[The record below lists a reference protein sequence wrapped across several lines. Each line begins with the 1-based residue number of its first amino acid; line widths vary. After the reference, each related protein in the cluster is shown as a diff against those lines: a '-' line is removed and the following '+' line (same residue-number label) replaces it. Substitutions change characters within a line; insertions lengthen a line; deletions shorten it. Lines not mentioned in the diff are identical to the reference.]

1 MYHCLKGLS
10 LMFISVNG
18 EYRGFYCVVQYT
30 PIQDNSFIVLNM
42 SYHNGNKFHVIEA
55 HNMTTEQYNWAD
67 ALVLQHIKEN
77 KVAQFKKSYAPS
89 AERKDFPP
97 MGLDTLLPFG
107 KNKGSSVR
115 QVIIGTMSA
124 NGSYIGWLIG
134 EGGTNFTDDVFQLEK
149 TCQLVYNYKPEV
161 YAALFKEYEKALY
174 TFVGASDDLVQTEP
188 QENEDVGF

>member
-1 MYHCLKGLS
+1 
-10 LMFISVNG
+10 MFISVSG
-18 EYRGFYCVVQYT
+18 EYKGFKCVVQYQET
-30 PIQDNSFIVLNM
+30 KGNSFIVLNM
-42 SYHNGNKFHVIEA
+42 SYYDGDKFIVIEA

-149 TCQLVYNYKPEV
+149 TCQLVYNKKPEV
-161 YAALFKEYEKALY
+161 YSALFKEYEKALY
-174 TFVGASDDLVQTEP
+174 TFVGSSDDLVQTEP

>member
-1 MYHCLKGLS
+1 MSSSVKGEYKGFPCIVEYTRS
-10 LMFISVNG
+10 
-18 EYRGFYCVVQYT
+18 EYRGSNTNNNDFT
-30 PIQDNSFIVLNM
+30 ILHM
-42 SYHNGNKFHVIEA
+42 SYKDGNKFYAIEA
-55 HNMTTEQYNWAD
+55 LNMTTEQYNWAD

-89 AERKDFPP
+89 AERKEFPP

-149 TCQLVYNYKPEV
+149 TCQLVYNNKPEV
-161 YAALFKEYEKALY
+161 YSALFKEYEKALY

>member
-1 MYHCLKGLS
+1 MS
-10 LMFISVNG
+10 ISVNG
-18 EYRGFYCVVQYT
+18 EYRGFHCAVHYQET
-30 PIQDNSFIVLNM
+30 KDNSFIVVSM
-42 SYHNGNKFHVIEA
+42 EYHNGNKIHCVQA

-89 AERKDFPP
+89 AERKEFPP
-97 MGLDTLLPFG
+97 MELDTLLPFG

-115 QVIIGTMSA
+115 QVIIGTMST

-149 TCQLVYNYKPEV
+149 TCQLVYNNKPEV

-188 QENEDVGF
+188 QEDEDVGF